1 MAEPRLEDIERLLE
15 FIAMATNAGEFTA
28 RCHEVN
34 EVVEQVVSN
43 LIELVHE
50 HRRGLWIEITI
61 HSRDGAT
68 TTYIDLFQE
77 LGRSSMIATVSI
89 NGPEKEQR
97 NYLCSV
103 EIR

>member
-1 MAEPRLEDIERLLE
+1 MGPRIEEIERLLE
-15 FIAMATNAGEFTA
+15 YIAMATNAGEYTA

-34 EVVEQVVSN
+34 EVVEQVVSG
-43 LIELVHE
+43 LIELAHE
-50 HRRGLWIEITI
+50 HRRGLWIEVTI
-61 HSRDGAT
+61 HSRDGAI

-77 LGRSSMIATVSI
+77 LGRSNMIATISI